1 MFKPLEEDS
10 FERFGLWW
18 YAPQESKEEGQ
29 RNSFLCFFVFFLP
42 NNNKKGFFKKLINS
56 KIGMMQCVGKKHAR
70 EFFFQNN
77 LNFGMGENNVST
89 FETTI

>member
-1 MFKPLEEDS
+1 
-10 FERFGLWW
+10 
-18 YAPQESKEEGQ
+18 
-29 RNSFLCFFVFFLP
+29 VFFFGQTTTKRDFL
-42 NNNKKGFFKKLINS
+42 KLINS

-77 LNFGMGENNVST
+77 LNFGMGEKNVST

>member
-1 MFKPLEEDS
+1 MFKPLEEAS

-29 RNSFLCFFVFFLP
+29 RNSFLFFCVFFLA
-42 NNNKKGFFKKLINS
+42 KQQQKGIFLKLINS